1 MLDVPARGAGT
12 QVDRYR
18 LLEILG
24 TGGSAVVYRA
34 RDEVSGRIVAL
45 KTVRS
50 TDEALLASIRREIF
64 ALGRL
69 IHPGI
74 VRILDGGV
82 FDGQPWYAMELLE
95 GVTLWECTQGH
106 PAPVTRTSH
115 PGLHSMPGPATLAAR
130 RAPTLE
136 APFTAENRPPMPP
149 VMPLGGDLGWFLTLI
164 RRVCEPLAYMHGEGI
179 VHRDLKPTN
188 VFVRADG
195 TPVLMDFGLTW
206 RVHEEG
212 GREVVSVDASRAGT
226 AAYMAPEQAL
236 GERMDARADLFSL
249 GCIIYE
255 ALTGRLPYPA
265 HSIRDLIATHAAGP
279 PMPPSRLVE
288 NVPRGLDAL
297 VMGLLERSPPER
309 IGHASDVAAALAD
322 MAAEGWPAGSMPRAK
337 AYLYRP
343 QVVGRDPLLQE
354 ALGYIDELAAHRGG
368 CVLVGGESGI
378 GKTSFASEVARV
390 ATLAGMQV
398 LTGECRT
405 VGVAGGKG
413 MRGGGALY
421 PFVRPLHAIADRCV
435 AGGSEVTER
444 LLGERAKV
452 LAECDPSLRH
462 LPGADGGSA
471 PAEVPGDAARRRLF
485 DALAETLAAFVAD
498 TPTLLVLDD
507 LQWADDLTLAFLESL
522 SERYYATNPLL
533 ILGTYRSEELG
544 PDLERVLAL
553 PHVKRMVLGRL
564 DTKAIAAMA
573 SDMLGQKQVAEK
585 LASFLTTE
593 SSGNPFFAAEYLRAA
608 VDANMLFRDERGRWS
623 QTGGRAFE
631 TLGLPR
637 TLEALVTARLDSL
650 GADTRRLCEL
660 AAVVGRDVDIDVLRQ
675 LATETGTVADEG
687 KFDEAVQELVVRQVL
702 EPGSAGSLRFVHD
715 KLREIAYAR
724 LDDARQHEL
733 HRVCGGFLEK
743 WHLAAG
749 TLDRVAAA
757 LAHHFEKAGVN
768 DKAVSYLDRAGETA
782 HRTHANQEALK
793 LLERAAVLEAA
804 EGLASS
810 PVARARRG
818 RMLGLNAL
826 ALGDVRRASED
837 LIKAA
842 ATAGRPWPSSR
853 GGLVARCVLGLG
865 EQIASRWLP
874 DFVQRE
880 PPGDEPRELLL
891 EAARAY
897 ERLLV
902 VKYFAT
908 GDMAAV
914 VLSALTNV
922 NLAERAGGAS
932 CELALGY
939 ATFAAMCSLVRLDA
953 AAMSYC
959 RRALDAARAS
969 GDEVAETWVRMNVA
983 LVYLQTCRWSEMR
996 TMLDS
1001 VRAMATQMGFS
1012 RRWEEA
1018 TSQYST
1024 ACLLGG
1030 RFNEAEQLNAELL
1043 GSIERADPQAKC
1055 WAVVRQAE
1063 LRLVAGD
1070 LAGAL
1075 ESARAG
1081 EELCQHNLGRAEQV
1095 YALGPVMLA
1104 RLRAGDARGA
1114 RDAADRCAEW
1124 LRKGSAPVFYNV
1136 FACAALVETTLA
1148 LRDQAADDDERAA
1161 LTRAARWAG
1170 KRLRAMARPMLIAA
1184 PRALYWQAMEA
1195 LRIDGKRERATRLL
1209 RKSAERARAL
1219 DLAYDQAAAAAA
1231 LAEHGAVGKDEAQQL
1246 AAEAAEQFRGMGAV
1260 FDAERV
1266 ERLRSRVS

>member
-12 QVDRYR
+12 QIDRYR

-106 PAPVTRTSH
+106 PTPPVTRTSH
-115 PGLHSMPGPATLAAR
+115 PGLRSMPGPATLAAR

-149 VMPLGGDLGWFLTLI
+149 VMPLGGDLGWFLTLHPPRLRAAGVHA
-164 RRVCEPLAYMHGEGI
+164 RRGDRPPRPQADQRLRARRRHA
-179 VHRDLKPTN
+179 
-188 VFVRADG
+188 RADG
-195 TPVLMDFGLTW
+195 LRPHVA
-206 RVHEEG
+206 RS
-212 GREVVSVDASRAGT
+212 RRRRPRSASSVDASRAGT

-288 NVPRGLDAL
+288 NVPRGLDTL

-322 MAAEGWPAGSMPRAK
+322 MAAEGWPAGAMPRAK

-343 QVVGRDPLLQE
+343 QVVGRGPLLQE
-354 ALGYIDELAAHRGG
+354 ALGHIDELAKHQGG

-390 ATLAGMQV
+390 ATLAGVQV

-421 PFVRPLHAIADRCV
+421 PFVRPLQAIADRCV
-435 AGGSEVTER
+435 AGGSEVTAR
-444 LLGERAKV
+444 LLGERAKI

-462 LPGADGGSA
+462 LPGAEGDSE
-471 PAEVPGDAARRRLF
+471 PAEVPGEAARRRLF

-522 SERYYATNPLL
+522 SDRYYATNPLL
-533 ILGTYRSEELG
+533 VLGTYRSEELG

-553 PHVKRMVLGRL
+553 PHIKRMVLGRL
-564 DTKAIAAMA
+564 DTKAVAAMA
-573 SDMLGQKQVAEK
+573 SDMLGQKQVPEK

-637 TLEALVTARLDSL
+637 TLEALVTGRLDSL
-650 GADTRRLCEL
+650 GADARRLCEL

-702 EPGSAGSLRFVHD
+702 EPGTVGSVRFVHD

-724 LDDARQHEL
+724 LDIARQHEL

-749 TLDRVAAA
+749 TLDRGAAA

-768 DKAVSYLDRAGETA
+768 NKAVSYLDRAGEAA

-793 LLERAAVLEAA
+793 LFDRAEQLEAA
-804 EGLASS
+804 EKLESS
-810 PVARARRG
+810 PVTRARRE
-818 RMLGLNAL
+818 RMMGLNAL
-826 ALGDVRRASED
+826 ALGDVRRASD
-837 LIKAA
+837 SLTKAA
-842 ATAGRPWPSSR
+842 ATAGKPWPRSR
-853 GGLVARCVLGLG
+853 AGLAVRCMVAIGHELT
-865 EQIASRWLP
+865 SRWLP
-874 DFVQRE
+874 GTGGE
-880 PPGDEPRELLL
+880 PPSAEQRDLLL

-897 ERLLV
+897 ERLLAV
-902 VKYFAT
+902 NYFAT
-908 GDMAAV
+908 GDMSAV
-914 VLSALTNV
+914 VLSALTNM
-922 NLAERAGGAS
+922 NLAEKAGGAS
-932 CELALGY
+932 GELALGY
-939 ATFAAMCSLVRLDA
+939 ATFGAMCSLVPLNA
-953 AAMSYC
+953 AALSYC
-959 RRALDAARAS
+959 RRALEVARAS
-969 GDEVAETWVRMNVA
+969 GDEVAETWVLVNVA
-983 LVYLQTCRWSEMR
+983 LVHLQSCRWTEMR
-996 TMLDS
+996 AMLEQVRTM
-1001 VRAMATQMGFS
+1001 AKAMGFS

-1018 TSQYST
+1018 TSQFST
-1024 ACLLGG
+1024 GCFMGG
-1030 RFNEAEQLNAELL
+1030 RFAEAERLNAELL

-1055 WAVVRQAE
+1055 WAIVRQAE
-1063 LRLVAGD
+1063 LRLVTGD

-1081 EELCQHNLGRAEQV
+1081 QELCQQNLGRAEQV
-1095 YALGPVMLA
+1095 FALGPVMLA
-1104 RLRAGDARGA
+1104 RLRSGDTRGA
-1114 RDAADRCAEW
+1114 REAADRCAEW
-1124 LRKGSAPVFYNV
+1124 IRKGNAPVFYNV
-1136 FACAALVETTLA
+1136 FAYAALAETTLA
-1148 LRDQAADDDERAA
+1148 LRDQASDDGERAA
-1161 LTRAARWAG
+1161 LTRAARSAG
-1170 KRLRAMARPMLIAA
+1170 KQLRAMARAMPLAA

-1195 LRIDGKRERATRLL
+1195 LRIDGKRERAARLL
-1209 RKSAERARAL
+1209 RKSAERARSL
-1219 DLAYDQAAAAAA
+1219 ELAYDHAAALAA
-1231 LAEHGAVGKDEAQQL
+1231 LAEHGGVAKDEAPAL
-1246 AAEAAEQFRGMGAV
+1246 AAVAADQFREMGAR
-1260 FDAERV
+1260 FDLERV
-1266 ERLRSRVS
+1266 ERARLG